1 MCIVMILVKSLTRQ
15 NGVDLGTGR
24 GSALT
29 KNYIFQLKY
38 SMGGGNLDLLSFTP
52 KFPLFPSVFE

>member
-1 MCIVMILVKSLTRQ
+1 MILVKSLTRQ